1 MTETFAIAPLAAAV
15 EALPLA
21 VAMRQ
26 DLWLYPIVEIIHISG
41 FVVLVGSIATLDL
54 RLLGLSRLLPVSTLA
69 RHVLPWTL
77 GAFLLIVPTGLLMF
91 MAHASDFLT
100 NRAFQLKLLL
110 IMLAAINAAL
120 FHAGVFRTAAQWDTG
135 VMVPVAARMH
145 AAFSLALWFSVIAC
159 GRLLAY
165 V

>member
-1 MTETFAIAPLAAAV
+1 MEHAAGPLAALESA
-15 EALPLA
+15 PLA

-26 DLWLYPIVEIIHISG
+26 ELWLYPIVEITHIIG
-41 FVVLVGSIATLDL
+41 FVVLVGSIIVLDL
-54 RLLGLSRLLPVSTLA
+54 RLLGLSRTLSARALA

-77 GAFLLIVPTGLLMF
+77 GAFVLIVPSGLLMF

-100 NRAFQLKLLL
+100 NRAFQLKLGLILL
-110 IMLAAINAAL
+110 AGLNAAL
-120 FHAGVFRTAAQWDTG
+120 FHTGPFRKSYQWDRDAN
-135 VMVPVAARMH
+135 PPAAVKAH
-145 AAFSLALWFSVIAC
+145 AAASLAIWLGVIAC